1 MLNAVE
7 EGLVIHMSVTSK
19 HPRDSG
25 KPKAPRQKRHDE
37 LADVLEDYAAGYRLL
52 DAGKLAA
59 YAGQYVGIVDG
70 AVVGAGADAASLS
83 EQVARERKLHPERIA
98 VIHIFDEAL
107 AQG

>member
-1 MLNAVE
+1 LAIN
-7 EGLVIHMSVTSK
+7 MSVTSK

-25 KPKAPRQKRHDE
+25 KPKIPPQRRDSA
-37 LADVLEDYAAGYRLL
+37 LAEVLEDYAAGYRLL

-70 AVVGAGADAASLS
+70 AVVGAGEDAASLR
-83 EQVARERKLHPERIA
+83 EQVARDRKLHPERIA